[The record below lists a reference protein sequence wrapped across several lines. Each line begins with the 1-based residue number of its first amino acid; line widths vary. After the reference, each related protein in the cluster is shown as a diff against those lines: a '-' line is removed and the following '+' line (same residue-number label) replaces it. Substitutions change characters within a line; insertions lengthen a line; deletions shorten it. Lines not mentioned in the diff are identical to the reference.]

1 VGGAHPH
8 LIVNHLPVFATL
20 IAGLLLAFAWRRRDQ
35 VGRLQAA
42 LLVLVLAGLSSG
54 AAFLT
59 GIPAEE
65 AVDGLPGV
73 EEHMIHEHH
82 APALAALV
90 VSVATAALAV
100 VALVRSGRQSIALGS
115 RWFVWLGI
123 AALASLVLLGWAS
136 NLGGLIRHTEIR

>member
-8 LIVNHLPVFATL
+8 LIVNHLPVFATG
-20 IAGLLLAFAWRRRDQ
+20 IGVVLLVFAWRRREQ
-35 VGRLQAA
+35 AGRLQAA
-42 LLVLVLAGLSSG
+42 LFVLVLAGLSSA

-65 AVDGLPGV
+65 AVEGLPGV
-73 EEHMIHEHH
+73 EEHMIHAHH

-90 VSVATAALAV
+90 VSLVIAALAV
-100 VALVRSGRQSIALGS
+100 VAYVRSRRPGAALS
-115 RWFVWLGI
+115 RVWFAWLG
-123 AALASLVLLGWAS
+123 LAGLVALVLLGWAS